1 MRERVWQFYRNQ
13 QLFFFPQYYDVVCP
27 SHLRGYIRCLS
38 HPPEILTEVSADQ
51 HIMRHVASNAPL
63 AGAGVVV
70 IFSPLLSSHVS
81 QSLELLLFILKIN
94 KLS

>member
-1 MRERVWQFYRNQ
+1 MRECVTVAVLQKSTTL
-13 QLFFFPQYYDVVCP
+13 LFSLYILCP

-51 HIMRHVASNAPL
+51 HIIRHVASNATL

-70 IFSPLLSSHVS
+70 IFSPLC
-81 QSLELLLFILKIN
+81 
-94 KLS
+94 